1 MRPSSSSFRG
11 ALRILLTERSVLAAY
26 EFVQEKLLELVE
38 GKMSMNLLTMSKSLR
53 AEYKSVTPPAHKV
66 LADRMRLRDE
76 GTAPASGERVPFI
89 YILPPTGQV
98 ASKLQGERVE
108 HPTYIKEKGLQP
120 DFKFYIE
127 HQLMN
132 PLVQLFA
139 LVVEQIPGVE
149 VPRGGW
155 GEGDRE
161 MATTKAVF
169 ENILARCDRASV
181 ARFGAKF
188 FGASVAA
195 PVAKA
200 PAPALAKGSRTSERL
215 ATKKGAQQSSLNT
228 YFADKMLVKSMSNS
242 HSKK

>member
-1 MRPSSSSFRG
+1 
-11 ALRILLTERSVLAAY
+11 
-26 EFVQEKLLELVE
+26 
-38 GKMSMNLLTMSKSLR
+38 MNLLTMSKSLR
-53 AEYKSVTPPAHKV
+53 AEYKAATPPAHKI

-108 HPTYIKEKGLQP
+108 HPTYIKEKGLKP

-139 LVVEQIPGVE
+139 LVAEQIPGVK
-149 VPRGGW
+149 VPSGGW
-155 GEGDRE
+155 AEGDRE
-161 MATTKAVF
+161 MLTTQAVF
-169 ENILARCDRASV
+169 QNILTLCDRAAT

-188 FGASVAA
+188 FGLGTAA
-195 PVAKA
+195 QKPKTATAVPLLK
-200 PAPALAKGSRTSERL
+200 RTSERL
-215 ATKKGAQQSSLNT
+215 ASKKPQQASLST
-228 YFADKMLVKSMSNS
+228 YFADKMLVKKMEST
-242 HSKK
+242 KKAS

>member
-1 MRPSSSSFRG
+1 
-11 ALRILLTERSVLAAY
+11 
-26 EFVQEKLLELVE
+26 
-38 GKMSMNLLTMSKSLR
+38 MSMNLLTMSKSLR
-53 AEYKSVTPPAHKV
+53 AEYKAATPPAHKM

-89 YILPPTGQV
+89 YILPEIGQV

-108 HPTYIKEKGLQP
+108 HPTYIKEHGLKP
-120 DFKFYIE
+120 DFKFYIQ

-149 VPRGGW
+149 VPEGGW
-155 GEGDRE
+155 CEGDRE

-169 ENILARCDRASV
+169 QNILALCDRAAA

-188 FGASVAA
+188 FGAAPAA
-195 PVAKA
+195 PKPKA
-200 PAPALAKGSRTSERL
+200 AATTPTVPKRTSERL
-215 ATKKGAQQSSLNT
+215 AATKKPQQATLNT
-228 YFADKMLVKSMSNS
+228 YFADKMLVKKMESA
-242 HSKK
+242 KKSP